1 MLSIDRF
8 EGEFAV
14 CIDDNENIVSINR
27 SLIRGKAVSGDVI
40 DEKNGVYIVLEN
52 ETERRKNE
60 IKKLQDELFK

>member
-27 SLIRGKAVSGDVI
+27 SLIRGKVVSGDVI

-60 IKKLQDELFK
+60 IRKLQDELFK

>member
-27 SLIRGKAVSGDVI
+27 RLIRGKAVSGDVI
-40 DEKNGVYIVLEN
+40 DEKTAFI
-52 ETERRKNE
+52 
-60 IKKLQDELFK
+60 